1 MTEDDGMDL
10 KPIHF
15 LITAILAVVFCVFLI
30 DSCETEKEP
39 PAGPKPSLMIQ
50 SV

>member
-1 MTEDDGMDL
+1 MIEDL

-30 DSCETEKEP
+30 DSCGREP
-39 PAGPKPSLMIQ
+39 EGPVGPKPSTFVIKNGR
-50 SV
+50 